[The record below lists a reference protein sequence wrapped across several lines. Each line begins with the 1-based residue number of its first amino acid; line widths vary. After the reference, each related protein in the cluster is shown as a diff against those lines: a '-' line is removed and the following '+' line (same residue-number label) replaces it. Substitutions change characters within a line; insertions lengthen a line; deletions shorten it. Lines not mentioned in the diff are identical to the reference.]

1 MSNETFSIAKK
12 RNFKKHFKRSVAAIG
27 CTLVLYL
34 GVVPWLSSDLH
45 MSSITNDESEFVL
58 DKTNVLDV
66 VSMVTDFE
74 PSILRLSYQTVL
86 FPRRD
91 STIGLMV
98 GSNALI
104 AEGKDFGLLI
114 DNMGEDVFHE
124 YRGMTIQGPISGSI
138 AVEPFA
144 NHNLSTYPFD
154 AYVGKIFMKA
164 KFVSEW
170 TDEGP
175 VEVKSPAP
183 QLIHQYEYGV
193 SPPSGYSVAFVRMSR
208 ASVLDSEADAFD
220 MAEIQDDITKGFFNS
235 GVMVA
240 RSNIT
245 KFIAVLLVVLFILL
259 AGSSLALYMAV
270 LFGHRPPTQSA
281 LIWANS
287 IIFTIIAARFS
298 FPQDPPIGILLDKI
312 FLFPSLVIASACSFG
327 LVWEWITKQN
337 YVSR

>member
-1 MSNETFSIAKK
+1 MSNETFVNTKK
-12 RNFKKHFKRSVAAIG
+12 WSLKKYLKRIMVAIG
-27 CTLVLYL
+27 CILVLYL

-45 MSSITNDESEFVL
+45 MSSVTNDESEFVL
-58 DKTNVLDV
+58 DKANVLDV
-66 VSMVTDFE
+66 VSMVTDFD
-74 PSILRLSYQTVL
+74 PSIRRLSYEMAL

-104 AEGKDFGLLI
+104 AEGKDFGLLV

-124 YRGMTIQGPISGSI
+124 YRGLTIQGPISGSI
-138 AVEPFA
+138 SVEPFA

-170 TDEGP
+170 TNEGP
-175 VEVKSPAP
+175 VEIKSPAP

-208 ASVLDSEADAFD
+208 ESILDSDADAFN
-220 MAEIQDDITKGFFNS
+220 MVEIQDDISKGFFNS
-235 GVMVA
+235 GVMVE

-245 KFIAVLLVVLFILL
+245 KFIAILLVLLFVLL
-259 AGSSLALYMAV
+259 AGSSLALYLAV
-270 LFGHRPPTQSA
+270 QFGHRPPSQSA
-281 LIWANS
+281 LIWSNS

-298 FPQDPPIGILLDKI
+298 FPQDPPIGILLDKM
-312 FLFPSLVIASACSFG
+312 FLFPSLLIASACSIG
-327 LVWEWITKQN
+327 LVWEWITKEN